1 MDMTQILP
9 QFGGAAFTIIAFV
22 VALSIIVAIH
32 EYGHYIVGRW
42 TGIYAEVFSL
52 GIGPVLFSRADKHGT
67 RWQIAALP
75 FGGYVKFLGDANVAS
90 VGATDDA
97 KTERNTMAGAP
108 LWARSATVVAGPLF
122 NFALSILIFATVMV
136 FDGRASDPLTM
147 DEVRALPDSYTME
160 LEQGDEILS
169 IGGQDTPALADFD
182 GFIDSLPIE
191 PTLEYRVLR
200 DGQDI
205 TVRAPYPYPAMILA
219 LNPQSAAFDIDMKI
233 GDVITA
239 INGAPIFA
247 FSQLQEAVAAS
258 EGRPLLATVWRSGE
272 MIDFTLAPRSGD
284 RPMPEGGFE
293 TRYRIGVT
301 GGLFFEAQTE
311 SVGPVTALW
320 SGVKQVWFIIKSS
333 LSGLWHMITGA
344 ISSCNLSGPIGI
356 AQTSGAMASQGASSF
371 IWFVAVLSTAVGL
384 LNLLPVPV
392 LDGGHL
398 MFHAYEAVTGKMPSN
413 TALRILMAVGLSL
426 ILSLMVFAIANDL
439 FLCP

>member
-205 TVRAPYPYPAMILA
+205 TVRALYPYPAMVLA